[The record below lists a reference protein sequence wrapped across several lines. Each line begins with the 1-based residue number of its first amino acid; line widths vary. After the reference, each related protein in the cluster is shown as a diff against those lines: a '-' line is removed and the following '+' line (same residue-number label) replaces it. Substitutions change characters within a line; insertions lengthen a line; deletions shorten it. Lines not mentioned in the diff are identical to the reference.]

1 MNMGEKLVHLACLIW
16 QVLPMRIKKNFV
28 YFSRHIF
35 LLRDVTAIDFFTL
48 ESFKT

>member
-1 MNMGEKLVHLACLIW
+1 MNMGEKLVHLACMVW
-16 QVLPMRIKKNFV
+16 QVLPMRTKEKFI

-35 LLRDVTAIDFFTL
+35 LRLDVTAIDFFTL